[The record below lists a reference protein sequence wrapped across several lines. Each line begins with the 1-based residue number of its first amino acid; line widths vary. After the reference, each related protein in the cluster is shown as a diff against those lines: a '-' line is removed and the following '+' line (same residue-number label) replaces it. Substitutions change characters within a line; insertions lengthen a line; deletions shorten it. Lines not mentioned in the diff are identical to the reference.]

1 MISALVAPTTMNL
14 PTTQTFAFWI
24 TDQSKENCLWV
35 RIPEFLLLLRI
46 AKKLTKNLLEIHLL
60 WRPSKIILNVYLR
73 FQDLRKLREFSAN
86 LCVKEFYRSFILAV
100 SYWQF
105 ENQLCWKLPKSHYK
119 TNPDFQLDLSF
130 QTWSLTLSCSLLY
143 LALVLFKT

>member
-24 TDQSKENCLWV
+24 TDQSKENCLWD

-46 AKKLTKNLLEIHLL
+46 AKKLAKNLREIHLF
-60 WRPSKIILNVYLR
+60 WRPSKIILSVNSW
-73 FQDLRKLREFSAN
+73 FQDLRKLREFLAN
-86 LCVKEFYRSFILAV
+86 LCVNEFYRSFILAV

-105 ENQLCWKLPKSHYK
+105 ENQLCWKFPKSHYK
-119 TNPDFQLDLSF
+119 TNFAFNGNISYTYDFK
-130 QTWSLTLSCSLLY
+130 Y
-143 LALVLFKT
+143 EA